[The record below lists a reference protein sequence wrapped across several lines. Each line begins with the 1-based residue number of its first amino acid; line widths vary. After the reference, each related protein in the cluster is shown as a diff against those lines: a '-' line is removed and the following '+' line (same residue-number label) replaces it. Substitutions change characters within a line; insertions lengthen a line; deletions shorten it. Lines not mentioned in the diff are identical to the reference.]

1 MGFLEYLSMC
11 HWSVKHWLSSL
22 LTCRWQHSTDHSTEE
37 EAFQTEYTTTTDDSA
52 LNNLLHKMKRKI
64 TLSGFVYNLLYRFS
78 GVYTHRS

>member
-22 LTCRWQHSTDHSTEE
+22 LTCTDHSTEE

-52 LNNLLHKMKRKI
+52 LNNLLHKMKKK
-64 TLSGFVYNLLYRFS
+64 
-78 GVYTHRS
+78 